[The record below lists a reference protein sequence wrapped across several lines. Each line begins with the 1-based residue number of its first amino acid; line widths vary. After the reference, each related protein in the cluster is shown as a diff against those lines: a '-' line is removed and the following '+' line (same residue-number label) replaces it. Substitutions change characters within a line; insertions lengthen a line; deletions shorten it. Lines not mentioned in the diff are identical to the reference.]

1 LERDLLTSRV
11 IGAAIE
17 VHRML
22 GPGLLESTYRVCLT
36 EELRLRGLSTRSET
50 TVPLVYKG
58 LRIEHA
64 FRLDLLVEERLIVE
78 TKAVAALLPVHSAQ
92 VLTYLRC
99 TGMNLGLLLNFNT
112 MMMKDGIVRLVL
124 G

>member
-1 LERDLLTSRV
+1 LERDPLTSRV

-17 VHRML
+17 VHRQL
-22 GPGLLESTYRVCLT
+22 GPGPLESTYRLCLA
-36 EELRLRGLSTRSET
+36 EELRLRGLSTRGET
-50 TVPLVYKG
+50 TVPLLYKS

-78 TKAVAALLPVHSAQ
+78 TKAVAALLPIHSAQ

-99 TGMNLGLLLNFNT
+99 TGLRVGLLLNFHAIR
-112 MMMKDGIVRLVL
+112 MKDGIVRLVL

>member
-1 LERDLLTSRV
+1 MERDLLTSRV

-22 GPGLLESTYRVCLT
+22 GPGLLESTYRLCLT

-50 TVPLVYKG
+50 TIPLVYKG

-99 TGMNLGLLLNFNT
+99 TGLSVGLLLNFHAIR
-112 MMMKDGIVRLVL
+112 MKDGIVRLVL